1 MSLTAGARQ
10 REVLPNESGYTT
22 GNKRKKEKHWKVDRV
37 TASQDWRRFHG
48 KESSPLEEIRELG

>member
-1 MSLTAGARQ
+1 MCPDNQDHFQEPTVQ
-10 REVLPNESGYTT
+10 SGYTT